1 MLCLL
6 RQTNYVLIIDTFS
19 RPIRPLYIYIYILMM
34 YLKFVH
40 GKESCGPLGR
50 RNEDIG
56 CMFKKSLARCSR
68 PKGSNGVKIHLVEK
82 QFTKPNK
89 KQNLLQDVQGKKNLM
104 MSKFMNFNQP
114 FTKTNLKNIWHV
126 VGRAMALNRLQA
138 LELFLEKCAP
148 LSNFKDI
155 LQQQCLQVVKEL
167 ENLEKMEFGAGAPL
181 LACVQQNT
189 IWTAEQKELLCQ
201 AIHAK
206 VKQSMFGKTLA
217 AQIPM
222 QHLQRFPVYLMDA
235 DW

>member
-1 MLCLL
+1 
-6 RQTNYVLIIDTFS
+6 
-19 RPIRPLYIYIYILMM
+19 MM

-40 GKESCGPLGR
+40 GKKVAARWVAETKTLDVCL
-50 RNEDIG
+50 
-56 CMFKKSLARCSR
+56 KSLARCSR

-217 AQIPM
+217 ARIPM